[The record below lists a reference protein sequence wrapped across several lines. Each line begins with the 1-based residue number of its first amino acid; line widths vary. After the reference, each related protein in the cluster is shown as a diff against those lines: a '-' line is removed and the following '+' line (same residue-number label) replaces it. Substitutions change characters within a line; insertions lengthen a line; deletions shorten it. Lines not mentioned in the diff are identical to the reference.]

1 MRWKI
6 EPTRP
11 ITMEQDS
18 PSPNPNPNASRELNL
33 QQMVN
38 QVMTA
43 LQRHFDMLAYTLA
56 SRENATQETYLK
68 RVRDVA
74 IMPVPQLHQ
83 NFEQIEAHARDLLL
97 RQVINDAMNLSIT
110 ALNNCHLFL
119 ALLKEKKNSET
130 GELGPE
136 EQKRAQAAQQAFL
149 KAKLE
154 KKFELLEQNYGIL
167 CELEDSITGLAY
179 CLQALLTQNG
189 IPREA
194 QLDESG
200 LLKVD
205 LIAAAPTLDPV
216 PNLHP
221 NNLRQVVRSF
231 QEDQIIDF
239 SELDMQNM
247 VLTVGVFAQHLFA
260 AVAKYANA

>member
-1 MRWKI
+1 MEN
-6 EPTRP
+6 EP
-11 ITMEQDS
+11 ES
-18 PSPNPNPNASRELNL
+18 PQPNPQPNQGSSRELNL

-38 QVMTA
+38 QFMTG

-56 SRENATQETYLK
+56 CRENASQESYLK

-110 ALNNCHLFL
+110 ALNNAHLFL
-119 ALLKEKKNSET
+119 ALLKEKKHSES
-130 GELGPE
+130 GDLGQD

-154 KKFELLEQNYGIL
+154 KKFELLEEHYGIL
-167 CELEDSITGLAY
+167 CELEDSIIGLAY
-179 CLQALLTQNG
+179 CLQALLTQSG

-200 LLKVD
+200 LLKVE
-205 LIAAAPTLDPV
+205 LVAAAPTLEPV

-221 NNLRQVVRSF
+221 NNLRNVVRSF
-231 QEDQIIDF
+231 EEGQIIDF
-239 SELDMQNM
+239 SDLDMQNIT
-247 VLTVGVFAQHLFA
+247 LTIGVFAQHLFA
-260 AVAKYANA
+260 SVAKYANG